1 MAGASKIRLEVLT
14 IERRVYADDVD
25 LVLAPGIRGQVGIL
39 PKHAPLITALDT
51 GELLAR
57 KGDQEEALAISGGFM
72 EVLPDRVIV
81 LADTAERAEEID
93 IQRAREARNRAERLI
108 HRRGADVTGVRAV
121 AALRRSLTRLRVAR
135 RRGLTG
141 RSSDR

>member
-1 MAGASKIRLEVLT
+1 MAGEKLRLEILT
-14 IERRVYADDVD
+14 IERRVYTDDVD
-25 LVLAPGIRGQVGIL
+25 LVLAPGIRGQLGIL

-57 KGDQEEALAISGGFM
+57 KDGQEEAIAISGGFM

-93 IQRAREARNRAERLI
+93 VQRAQEARDRAERLI
-108 HRRGADVTGVRAV
+108 HRRGA
-121 AALRRSLTRLRVAR
+121 RSQAPR
-135 RRGLTG
+135 RRLATASPGGSRVRTA
-141 RSSDR
+141 RWWMRA